1 MYTKLELWIDGV
13 WRQGSE
19 GKTESVINP
28 AKESVLAELP
38 HASEADLDEALA
50 AAERS
55 FRKWRKTNPYHRAA
69 LLHKVADLIRE
80 NQEHLAEVMTLEQG
94 KPMAE
99 SRAEVAVTA
108 DSHDWAAEECVRT
121 YGRIVPSRF
130 DGTRMLVDYEPVGP
144 VAAFAPW
151 NFPALMPM
159 RKIATA
165 VAAGCSVICKP
176 SEETPG
182 TAIAMSRLYEQA
194 GAPRGLVQ
202 LVFGVPSEVSTKLI
216 RSPIIRKVSFTGSI
230 PVGKLLMGL
239 AAEGMKKI
247 TMELGGHSPVVVFDD
262 VDVDKV
268 ARIAAGGKQR
278 NAGQVCV
285 SPTRFFV
292 HEKVHAEFVDR
303 FTDVFKNLQVGD
315 GIDADTNMGPMANP
329 RRIDA
334 MEAFVAD
341 AKGHG
346 ATVRTGGE
354 RIGNQ
359 GFFFQP
365 TVLTDV
371 PDDAR
376 IMREEP
382 FGPVAPIVTFKDY
395 DEVVERA
402 NALEYGLAAYCFTG
416 SSSRAQ
422 SLSRDLEA
430 GMVAVNSLLV
440 ASPETPFGGIK
451 ESGIGREAGVEGIL
465 EHMNMK
471 TVSMTQ

>member
-1 MYTKLELWIDGV
+1 MYTKLDLWIDGV
-13 WRQGSE
+13 WRQGSD
-19 GKTESVINP
+19 GKSEPVLNP
-28 AKESVLAELP
+28 ANEHVLAELP
-38 HASEADLDEALA
+38 HASEADLEEALA
-50 AAERS
+50 AADRA
-55 FRKWRKTNPYHRAA
+55 FREWRNTNPYKRAA
-69 LLHKVADLIRE
+69 LLHKVGALIRE
-80 NQEHLAEVMTLEQG
+80 NADELAAIMTLEQG
-94 KPMAE
+94 KPIGE
-99 SRAEVAVTA
+99 SRLEVLVTA
-108 DSHDWAAEECVRT
+108 DSHDWAAEECQRT

-130 DGTRMLVDYEPVGP
+130 DGTKMLVDYEPVGP
-144 VAAFAPW
+144 VAAFSPW

-182 TAIAMSRLYEQA
+182 TAIAMSRYYEQA
-194 GAPRGLVQ
+194 GAPKGLVQ

-216 RSPIIRKVSFTGSI
+216 RSQVIRKVSFTGSI
-230 PVGKLLMGL
+230 PVGKQLMGL

-268 ARIAAGGKQR
+268 ATIAAGGKHR
-278 NAGQVCV
+278 NAGQVCI

-292 HEKVHAEFVDR
+292 HEKIHGRFVDR
-303 FTDVFKNLQVGD
+303 FTEIFENLPVGD
-315 GIDADTNMGPMANP
+315 GMDPGTKMGPMANP

-334 MEAFVAD
+334 MEGFVAD
-341 AKGHG
+341 AKSHG
-346 ATVRTGGE
+346 ATVKTGGE

-359 GFFFQP
+359 GFYFQP

-382 FGPVAPIVTFKDY
+382 FGPVAPIVAFKEY
-395 DEVVERA
+395 DEVVSRA
-402 NALEYGLAAYCFTG
+402 NALEYGLAAYAFTG

-422 SLSRDLEA
+422 QLSRDLEA
-430 GMVAVNSLLV
+430 GMVALNSLLV

-471 TVSMTQ
+471 TISLTQ

>member
-1 MYTKLELWIDGV
+1 MYTNLELWIDGV

-19 GKTESVINP
+19 GKTEPVINP
-28 AKESVLAELP
+28 ANQSVLAQLP
-38 HASEADLDEALA
+38 HASQADLDQALVA
-50 AAERS
+50 ADRA
-55 FRKWRKTNPYHRAA
+55 FKAWRNTNPYARAA
-69 LLHKVADLIRE
+69 LLHKVGALIRDSAD
-80 NQEHLAEVMTLEQG
+80 HLAEVMTLEQG
-94 KPMAE
+94 KPFAE
-99 SRAEVAVTA
+99 SRMEVMVTA
-108 DSHDWAAEECVRT
+108 DSHDWAAEECLRT
-121 YGRIVPSRF
+121 YGRIVPSRY
-130 DGTRMLVDYEPVGP
+130 DGTRMYVDYEPVGP

-194 GAPRGLVQ
+194 GAPSGLVQ
-202 LVFGVPSEVSTKLI
+202 LVFGVPSEVSTTLI

-230 PVGKLLMGL
+230 AVGKLLMGL

-268 ARIAAGGKQR
+268 ATIAAGGKQR
-278 NAGQVCV
+278 NAGQVCI
-285 SPTRFFV
+285 SPTRFYV
-292 HEKVHAEFVDR
+292 HEKIHGRFVDR
-303 FTDVFKNLQVGD
+303 FTEIFANLSVGD
-315 GIDADTNMGPMANP
+315 GMDPDTRMGPMANP

-341 AKGHG
+341 AKSHG

-359 GFFFQP
+359 GFYFQP

-382 FGPVAPIVTFKDY
+382 FGPVAPIVPFKDY
-395 DEVVERA
+395 DEVVQRA
-402 NALEYGLAAYCFTG
+402 NSLEYGLAAYAFT
-416 SSSRAQ
+416 SDSSRAQ
-422 SLSRDLEA
+422 RLGRDLEA
-430 GMVAVNSLLV
+430 GMVAMNSLLV
-440 ASPETPFGGIK
+440 AAPEAPFGGIK
-451 ESGIGREAGVEGIL
+451 ESGIGREAGIEGIL

-471 TVSMTQ
+471 TLSMTA

>member
-1 MYTKLELWIDGV
+1 MYTKLELCIDGQ

-19 GKTESVINP
+19 GTTEPVLNP
-28 AKESVLAELP
+28 ANESVLGELP
-38 HASEADLDEALA
+38 HASAADLDEALA
-50 AAERS
+50 AADRAFRS
-55 FRKWRKTNPYHRAA
+55 WSRTNPYKRAA
-69 LLHKVADLIRE
+69 LLHAVANLIRRD
-80 NQEHLAEVMTLEQG
+80 QEHLAQVMTLEQG
-94 KPMAE
+94 KPIAE
-99 SRAEVAVTA
+99 SRMEVAITA

-121 YGRIVPSRF
+121 YGRVVPSRF
-130 DGTRMLVDYEPVGP
+130 DGTRMLVEYEPVGP
-144 VAAFAPW
+144 VLALSPW

-176 SEETPG
+176 AEETPG
-182 TAIAMSRLYEQA
+182 TAVAMSRLYDEA
-194 GAPRGLVQ
+194 GAPKGLVQ
-202 LVFGVPSEVSTKLI
+202 LVFGVPAEVSTKLI
-216 RSPIIRKVSFTGSI
+216 RSKVIRKVSFTGSI
-230 PVGKLLMGL
+230 PVGKQLMGL

-268 ARIAAGGKQR
+268 AAIAAGGKHR

-285 SPTRFFV
+285 SPTRFYV
-292 HEKVHAEFVDR
+292 HEKIHGKFVDR
-303 FTDVFKNLQVGD
+303 FTDIFAKLPVGD
-315 GIDADTNMGPMANP
+315 GMDEATKMGPMANP

-341 AKGHG
+341 AKEHG
-346 ATVRTGGE
+346 ATVKTGGE

-359 GFFFQP
+359 GFYFQP

-376 IMREEP
+376 IMTEEP

-395 DEVVERA
+395 DEVIERA
-402 NALEYGLAAYCFTG
+402 NGLEYGLAAYCFTG

-422 SLSRDLEA
+422 TLSRDLEA

-471 TVSMTQ
+471 TVSLTN

>member
-1 MYTKLELWIDGV
+1 MYTKLELWIDGQ

-19 GKTESVINP
+19 GRTEPVLNP
-28 AKESVLAELP
+28 ANESVLAELP

-50 AAERS
+50 AADRAFGEWSRV
-55 FRKWRKTNPYHRAA
+55 NPYKRAA
-69 LLHKVADLIRE
+69 LLHRVANLIRE
-80 NQEHLAEVMTLEQG
+80 NQEHLAQVMTLEQG
-94 KPMAE
+94 KPIAE
-99 SRAEVAVTA
+99 SRIEVAITA

-121 YGRIVPSRF
+121 YGRVVPSRF
-130 DGTRMLVDYEPVGP
+130 DGTRMLVEYEPVGP
-144 VAAFAPW
+144 VLALSPW

-176 SEETPG
+176 AEETPG
-182 TAIAMSRLYEQA
+182 TAVAMSRLYDEA
-194 GAPRGLVQ
+194 GAPKGLVQ

-216 RSPIIRKVSFTGSI
+216 RSKVIRKVSFTGSI
-230 PVGKLLMGL
+230 PVGKHLMGL

-268 ARIAAGGKQR
+268 AAVAAGGKHR

-285 SPTRFFV
+285 SPTRFYV
-292 HEKVHAEFVDR
+292 HENIHGKFVDR
-303 FTDVFKNLQVGD
+303 FTDIFAKLPVGD
-315 GIDADTNMGPMANP
+315 GMDEGNKMGPMANP

-341 AKGHG
+341 AKEHG
-346 ATVRTGGE
+346 ATVKTGGE
-354 RIGNQ
+354 RVGNQ
-359 GFFFQP
+359 GFYFQP

-376 IMREEP
+376 IMTEEP

-395 DEVVERA
+395 DEVIERA
-402 NALEYGLAAYCFTG
+402 NGLEYGLAAYCFTG
-416 SSSRAQ
+416 NSSRAQ
-422 SLSRDLEA
+422 TLSRDLEA

-471 TVSMTQ
+471 TVSLTG